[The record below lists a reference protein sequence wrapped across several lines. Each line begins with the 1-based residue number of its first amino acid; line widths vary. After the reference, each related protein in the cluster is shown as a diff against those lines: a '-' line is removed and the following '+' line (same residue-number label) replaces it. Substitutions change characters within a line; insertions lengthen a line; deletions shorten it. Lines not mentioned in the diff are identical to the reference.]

1 MFCSCE
7 ALANTDVLS
16 KSDPICVL
24 SIKGKAG
31 EWLEYGRTELISDS
45 LNPQW
50 QKKFIMDYKF
60 EERQM
65 LKFAVYDMDSE
76 SNSLSDHD
84 FLGSVEASLGE
95 IVAVQSKGFS
105 RKLGGRGG
113 KGGTIRI
120 LSEELLGNKEVA
132 RFSFSAKNLD
142 KKDFFGK
149 SDPYLEIGRSTECN
163 QYAIVHRT
171 EVIKS
176 NLNPNWKQFQL
187 EVRALCNGDYHRDLK
202 FTVYDWNSSGTP
214 DYIGSFHTTLERLK
228 GGSGGENTFEV
239 INEEKQ
245 KKKGAKYKNSGTVT
259 LNSIT
264 IEAVPSFLDYI
275 QGGTQVNFTVAIDF
289 TGSNGNPQSP
299 QSLHYQDPSGR
310 PNQYVTAIQSVGEI
324 VQDYDS
330 DKMFPALGFGAR
342 VPPSGQVSHEFF
354 LTLSD
359 SPFCA
364 GLEGLLGAY
373 YNSLYNV
380 QLYGPTNFS
389 PVINHVAKFAEAYIS
404 DPSNYFVLLI
414 ITDGIITDL
423 EETKRSIISASRLP
437 LSIIIVG
444 VGDEDFSA
452 MDALDSDDKL
462 LRSGS
467 MVAQRDIVQFVELRK
482 FLLGGGTWSK
492 VRETF
497 FNFGLNLH
505 ILICSGGFRSSGSCR
520 DPDTTSGL
528 YESQRF
534 STPQDFMKMLPT
546 IV

>member
-1 MFCSCE
+1 MNLGAFQPGQAAALPTSTIELAVSCE
-7 ALANTDVLS
+7 SLANTDVLS
-16 KSDPICVL
+16 KSDPVCVL
-24 SIKGKAG
+24 HIKGKAG

-60 EERQM
+60 EERQL

-76 SNSLSDHD
+76 SHSLTDHD

-95 IVAVQSKGFS
+95 IVAVQSKGFT

-120 LSEELLGNKEVA
+120 LSEELSGNKEVA
-132 RFSFSAKNLD
+132 RFTFSAKGLD

-202 FTVYDWNSSGTP
+202 FTVFDWNTSGTP
-214 DYIGSFHTTLERLK
+214 DYIGCFHTTLERLK
-228 GGSGGENTFEV
+228 SGSGDDNKYEV

-275 QGGTQVNFTVAIDF
+275 QGGTQVNFTVAVDF

-299 QSLHYQDPSGR
+299 TELALPGPKWASQPICDCHPIRGR
-310 PNQYVTAIQSVGEI
+310 
-324 VQDYDS
+324 D
-330 DKMFPALGFGAR
+330 
-342 VPPSGQVSHEFF
+342 
-354 LTLSD
+354 
-359 SPFCA
+359 CA
-364 GLEGLLGAY
+364 GL
-373 YNSLYNV
+373 
-380 QLYGPTNFS
+380 
-389 PVINHVAKFAEAYIS
+389 
-404 DPSNYFVLLI
+404 
-414 ITDGIITDL
+414 
-423 EETKRSIISASRLP
+423 
-437 LSIIIVG
+437 
-444 VGDEDFSA
+444 
-452 MDALDSDDKL
+452 
-462 LRSGS
+462 
-467 MVAQRDIVQFVELRK
+467 
-482 FLLGGGTWSK
+482 
-492 VRETF
+492 
-497 FNFGLNLH
+497 
-505 ILICSGGFRSSGSCR
+505 
-520 DPDTTSGL
+520 
-528 YESQRF
+528 
-534 STPQDFMKMLPT
+534 
-546 IV
+546 

>member
-1 MFCSCE
+1 MGF
-7 ALANTDVLS
+7 V
-16 KSDPICVL
+16 I
-24 SIKGKAG
+24 
-31 EWLEYGRTELISDS
+31 
-45 LNPQW
+45 
-50 QKKFIMDYKF
+50 DYKF
-60 EERQM
+60 EERQL
-65 LKFAVYDMDSE
+65 LKFAIYDVDSE
-76 SNSLSDHD
+76 SSSLDSHD
-84 FLGSVEASLGE
+84 FLGSIEVSLGE
-95 IVAVQSKGFS
+95 IVSVQSKGFS
-105 RKLGGRGG
+105 KKLDG
-113 KGGTIRI
+113 KSGMIHI
-120 LSEELLGNKEVA
+120 LSEELLGNKETVTLN
-132 RFSFSAKNLD
+132 FSAKKLD
-142 KKDFFGK
+142 KMDFFGK
-149 SDPYLEIGRSTECN
+149 SDPYLEISRSTECN
-163 QYAIVHRT
+163 QYVLVHRT

-176 NLNPNWKQFQL
+176 NLNPQWKQFKV

-202 FTVYDWNSSGTP
+202 FSVFDWDMGGGH
-214 DYIGSFHTTLERLK
+214 DYIGSFHTTLNRLK
-228 GGSGGENTFEV
+228 TGKNSENV
-239 INEEKQ
+239 YDCINEEKQ

-404 DPSNYFVLLI
+404 DPSNYF
-414 ITDGIITDL
+414 
-423 EETKRSIISASRLP
+423 
-437 LSIIIVG
+437 
-444 VGDEDFSA
+444 SA

-492 VRETF
+492 EALGRAVLAEIPTQLQ
-497 FNFGLNLH
+497 G
-505 ILICSGGFRSSGSCR
+505 
-520 DPDTTSGL
+520 
-528 YESQRF
+528 
-534 STPQDFMKMLPT
+534 FMKANGFQPPRT
-546 IV
+546 S